1 MKKSVLMLPLIILA
15 AAGCSQS
22 VPTGS
27 VGIWHNRFTGYINKS
42 IAHPGFHFTL
52 IHGIIPVD
60 ITQTM
65 AEVRGMHPRDEHGV
79 QMKAVTVVVQYSLI
93 PNRVPLFYRETKQ
106 IQNEPHTEYNTVG
119 LRMLERSAI
128 PYAVQIA
135 TETSTPQK
143 IAAHLDT
150 YAETI
155 KRVLNERLHKLY
167 PHIDP
172 YIINSV
178 TVPTFDL
185 PLSIQKQVNAKAGFQ
200 AELETIKSAEVVQ
213 IQKKKLAALKAS
225 VQANALASAAKSS
238 GLTPDEI
245 VAWEKARA
253 LYAMSHDATGPV
265 RKVVMTKN

>member
-1 MKKSVLMLPLIILA
+1 MPAVMMM

-27 VGIWHNRFTGYINKS
+27 VGIWHNRFTGYISKS
-42 IAHPGFHFTL
+42 VAHPGFHITL

-60 ITQTM
+60 TTQTM
-65 AEVRGMHPRDEHGV
+65 AEVQNMHPRDEHGV

-106 IQNEPHTEYNTVG
+106 IQVEPHTDYYTVG
-119 LRMLERSAI
+119 LRILEHSAI

-135 TETSTPQK
+135 TEKSTPQK
-143 IAAHLDT
+143 IAAHLDA
-150 YAETI
+150 YAHRI
-155 KRVLNERLHKLY
+155 RAVLNQRLHNLY
-167 PHIDP
+167 PHVDP

-185 PLSIQKQVNAKAGFQ
+185 PSSIQQQVNAKAGFQ
-200 AELETIKSAEVVQ
+200 AELQTIQAAEIVQ
-213 IQKKKLAALKAS
+213 TQKRKLASLKAS
-225 VQANALASAAKSS
+225 VQADALAAAAKAS
-238 GLTPDEI
+238 GLTPEQI

-253 LYAMSHDATGPV
+253 LYALSHQSAGPV
-265 RKVVMTKN
+265 SRVVMTKSN